1 VSHCVNCGHALGL
14 RRPIWWWNAKFCSH
28 ACKTVYKARWR
39 RDLGR
44 RPLSALRR
52 ISGSRV
58 RQEFMRLG
66 IAISAVAFFA
76 LAGTVLVDQWI
87 SGKTSARFML
97 GTAAL
102 IVGSC
107 IGLFAIVGTLGLAIS
122 AAFAE
127 ERATRPEAIRITERD
142 EGVPG

>member
-1 VSHCVNCGHALGL
+1 
-14 RRPIWWWNAKFCSH
+14 
-28 ACKTVYKARWR
+28 
-39 RDLGR
+39 
-44 RPLSALRR
+44 
-52 ISGSRV
+52 
-58 RQEFMRLG
+58 MRLG
-66 IAISAVAFFA
+66 LAISAVAFFA

-107 IGLFAIVGTLGLAIS
+107 VGLFAIIGTLGLAIS
-122 AAFAE
+122 AAFGE
-127 ERATRPEAIRITERD
+127 ERRARPEAIRVAERD